1 VSAPRQD
8 EFGGG
13 IFRSPRAP
21 QGCVYDCVNGLVD
34 DELAIYRRGG
44 VSYRTNVDLGGGVQI
59 VGLADGFL
67 PVVGERTAFWTAV
80 GMHALD
86 PVDDSTPVTV
96 PLSGVNPPE
105 AFAKAWGA
113 SGQLV
118 FASSSVGR
126 LLVWGGSLKAP
137 YSVGSIT
144 FTNGSR
150 TVVGSGT
157 AWLANVDAGMMMINP
172 TVIVDSVTDNTHLTM
187 RYPWGGVTGSG
198 VAYTL
203 QPTWDVNP
211 APIAA
216 LGSVATAAYVTV
228 VAGRVVVAIGNRAY
242 FSGTTGLGD
251 YGAGTADFASTDY
264 HEIPPP
270 GQIVGVDAVGDSLV
284 LFTTTGVWA
293 ATNMNLDLTSA
304 TGEPQQTLQQIN
316 KDVVAWGNPGVA
328 GFSPY
333 SGVQDWQGQF
343 VVPALDDI
351 YMLGVSSPA
360 ISIGRGI
367 RSLYQSYIAAGFRP
381 GLATVYQ
388 GHYILPVRSGGAAI
402 DTLVCRLDQRDRTGR
417 IRPAWTRI
425 GGQGRQMLYTGRV
438 RPSGAPSLVG
448 GQGVRLVDATSW
460 FTPDAAHKADA
471 DGTVHGLDVIENDV
485 ELANRSTTQK
495 VDLLYELQD
504 AASDNPTIVGSWSS
518 GAEGSTWTGL
528 TGSAAENDGRVPKR
542 WRLVKRVRNV
552 RFRWQTVGPA
562 AVARVRGRV
571 LYVRDSNR
579 P

>member
-21 QGCVYDCVNGLVD
+21 QGCVYDCVNGLID

-59 VGLADGFL
+59 VGLADGLL
-67 PVVGERTAFWTAV
+67 PSVGARTAFWTAV
-80 GMHALD
+80 AMHALN
-86 PVDDSTPVTV
+86 PLDDLTPVTV
-96 PLSGVNPPE
+96 PLAGVNPPQ
-105 AFAKAWGA
+105 AFAKAWGSHGLMVLA
-113 SGQLV
+113 GSTDGQV
-118 FASSSVGR
+118 
-126 LLVWGGSLKAP
+126 LLWGGSLKAS
-137 YSVGSIT
+137 YSTGTIT
-144 FTNGSR
+144 LTNGSK
-150 TVVGSGT
+150 TVTGAGT
-157 AWLANVDAGMMMINP
+157 AWLTGADAGMILNG
-172 TVIVDSVTDNTHLTM
+172 ILSVDKVTSNTQLEL
-187 RYPWGGVTGSG
+187 REAWGGATAAGL
-198 VAYTL
+198 AYTL
-203 QPTWDVNP
+203 DPTLVFTP
-211 APIAA
+211 APVAA
-216 LGSVATAAYVTV
+216 LGSIPSGTFHVATVGNAPGRTV
-228 VAGRVVVAIGNRAY
+228 VTAGNRAY
-242 FSGTTGLGD
+242 FS
-251 YGAGTADFASTDY
+251 DFGGFGFAATDY
-264 HEIPPP
+264 HEVPPP
-270 GQIVGVDAVGDSLV
+270 AQIIGADAVSDTLV

-304 TGEPQQTLQQIN
+304 TGEPQQTLEQIN
-316 KDVVAWGNPGVA
+316 KDIVAWGNPGVA

-351 YMLGVSSPA
+351 YIFGVGSPA

-367 RSLYQSYIAAGFRP
+367 RSLYRSYIASGFRP

-388 GHYILPVRSGGAAI
+388 GHYILPVRSGGGAV
-402 DTLVCRLDQRDRTGR
+402 DTLVCRLDQRDRLGKV
-417 IRPAWTRI
+417 RPAWTRV
-425 GGQGRQMLYTGRV
+425 GGQGRQIVYTGRA
-438 RPSGAPSLVG
+438 RPTSAPSLVG

-504 AASDNPTIVGSWSS
+504 AASDDPTIVGSWSS